1 MTDVFMTVS
10 PTRLLASFIAHIA
23 GWPQ

>member
-10 PTRLLASFIAHIA
+10 PTRLLPSFIAHIA